1 MKSPILNLS
10 PKKIALVLGVIALLL
25 AIIYGVLFY
34 INSAFDI
41 SRVSRSF
48 IELFNLDAEVSI
60 STWFSQTLL
69 LIIALLL
76 GWIAVWRHREKAKKL
91 EIVEWSALSA
101 IALFM
106 SIDDGAAVHEKF
118 SMFIEQ
124 YIGDM
129 TGTFFYFSWVILGM
143 AIIALMVLV
152 FFRLWWSLPAKT
164 KWLLALGG
172 AMFVSGSI
180 GMEMLAG
187 HQMSI
192 EGMDDTYRL
201 IVLGEESL
209 EMFGSVVAIYALMD
223 FMTSQKMSLE
233 MRVR

>member
-34 INSAFDI
+34 INSVVDI

-60 STWFSQTLL
+60 PTWFSQTLL

-91 EIVEWSALSA
+91 EIVEWSALST

-118 SMFIEQ
+118 SMFMEQ

-143 AIIALMVLV
+143 VIIVLMVLV
-152 FFRLWWSLPAKT
+152 FFRLWWSLPASRSSNVNRRYGRHLSVDSPRRRVT
-164 KWLLALGG
+164 RDVWFGCG
-172 AMFVSGSI
+172 YIRSDGFHEEPEDVSRN
-180 GMEMLAG
+180 ACT
-187 HQMSI
+187 I
-192 EGMDDTYRL
+192 EY
-201 IVLGEESL
+201 
-209 EMFGSVVAIYALMD
+209 
-223 FMTSQKMSLE
+223 
-233 MRVR
+233 